1 MPDCY
6 PASLGFMKKVL
17 VACLLLLFVF
27 STAFCTIVNAQHPE
41 LSSGLFNSDQVLNIR
56 LSGNIK
62 ELINDRSND
71 MQYHNITL
79 SYKASDSSRVAFS
92 IKIKTRGNFRRTQ
105 GNCSYPPL
113 MLNFTKDHTPKNS
126 IFHEQ
131 NKIKLVTPCQGDKY
145 VLREYLVYKLYNLI
159 NPKSFMA
166 RLVKVE
172 YDDTVKGKKSI
183 PLFGMLLE
191 DEDPMALRNNSV
203 IVKNRIVRPERTRTD
218 DFLKMAVFE
227 YMIGNTDWS
236 VQYLQNVKLIAK
248 DSISIPSTVPYDFD
262 HAGIVNAPYAKPAEQ
277 LLLNSIRTRRYRG
290 YCQPAMTAFNDT
302 LALFNQLKSE
312 IYSVYTTCPWL
323 DEATVKSTV
332 KYLDEFYKT
341 INNAKSIETE
351 FGYPCD
357 KEGTGNVV
365 IKGLKEK

>member
-6 PASLGFMKKVL
+6 FVFRSIKRN
-17 VACLLLLFVF
+17 LFVVCLQFLFLF
-27 STAFCTIVNAQHPE
+27 SNLLCPIVNAQTSEH
-41 LSSGLFNSDQVLNIR
+41 SSGLFDSDQVLSIR

-62 ELINDRSND
+62 ELVNDRSND
-71 MQYHNITL
+71 MQYHNLTL
-79 SYKASDSSRVAFS
+79 SYKASDSSLVSFP

-105 GNCSYPPL
+105 GNCTYPPL
-113 MLNFTKDHTPKNS
+113 MLDFSKEHTPKHS
-126 IFHEQ
+126 LFHKQ
-131 NKIKLVTPCQGDKY
+131 SKIKLVTPCQGDKY

-159 NPKSFMA
+159 TPKSLRA

-172 YDDTVKGKKSI
+172 YDDTVKGKRSL

-191 DEDPMALRNNSV
+191 DEDPMALRNNNV
-203 IVKNRIVRPERTRTD
+203 IVKNKIVRPERTRRD

-236 VQYLQNVKLIAK
+236 VQYLQNIKLIAK
-248 DSISIPSTVPYDFD
+248 DSVSMPSTVPYDFD

-290 YCQPAMTAFNDT
+290 YCLPTMSSFNDT
-302 LALFNQLKSE
+302 FALFNQLKPE
-312 IYSVYTTCPWL
+312 IYGVYTTCPWL
-323 DEATVKSTV
+323 DEATVKSTL
-332 KYLDEFYKT
+332 KFLDEFYKT
-341 INNAKSIETE
+341 INNAKSIESE